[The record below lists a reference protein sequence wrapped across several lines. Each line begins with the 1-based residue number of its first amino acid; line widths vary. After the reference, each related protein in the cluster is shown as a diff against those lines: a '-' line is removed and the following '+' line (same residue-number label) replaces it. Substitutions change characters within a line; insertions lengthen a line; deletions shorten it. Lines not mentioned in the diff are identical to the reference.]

1 MLNIKKIAAAAATFS
16 LIAGM
21 AACRDDY
28 TREGGEITSVS
39 FSSPETET
47 VTESAEVEE
56 FPLSSKI
63 LADRNGGVVQVPK
76 NVNKIVSAEAYIT
89 DIIAALGAGGRVIA
103 ADRGSRDIEGID
115 SARCIID
122 SSASIV
128 DNLNPDVIFV
138 GNNLLGFSGNVVRIP
153 RSSSMQAIKLDI
165 EFLAGYT
172 GTEERGSEL
181 ISEIDMVLAYCTEKS
196 MEIETSGIK
205 KKVYF
210 ERQDASGQS
219 CACGKGTFANELITL
234 IGAEN
239 VCTESGETVP
249 DYAKITAANPDVI
262 IVVSEADSYNS
273 DDIVNEIKSRPGWG
287 NTGAVQISAV
297 YALDGSFLL
306 PTHRAAENLTS
317 LGVMVYPEIYG
328 ADV

>member
-1 MLNIKKIAAAAATFS
+1 MLYIKKIAAAAAAFS

-21 AACRDDY
+21 TGCRDDY
-28 TREGGEITSVS
+28 TREGGRITSAA
-39 FSSPETET
+39 FSSPDTET
-47 VTESAEVEE
+47 VTESAEIEE
-56 FPLSSKI
+56 FPSGSKV

-76 NVNKIVSAEAYIT
+76 NVNRIVSAEAYIT
-89 DIIAALGAGGRVIA
+89 DMIAALGAGGRVIA
-103 ADRGSRDIEGID
+103 ADRGSSGIEGID

-122 SSASIV
+122 GSAAIV
-128 DNLNPDVIFV
+128 DNLNSDVIFV
-138 GNNLLGFSGNVVRIP
+138 GNNLLGFSGNVVRVP

-196 MEIETSGIK
+196 MEIEMSGIK

-210 ERQDASGQS
+210 EVQRASGQS
-219 CACGKGTFANELITL
+219 YACGKGTFANELITL

-249 DYAKITAANPDVI
+249 DYGKITAAGPDVI
-262 IVVSEADSYNS
+262 IVVSEAEGYNS
-273 DDIVNEIKSRPGWG
+273 DEIINEIKSRPGWG
-287 NTGAVQISAV
+287 NTGAVRIDAV
-297 YALDGSFLL
+297 YVPDSSFLL
-306 PTHRAAENLTS
+306 PTQRAAENLTN

>member
-1 MLNIKKIAAAAATFS
+1 MLYIKKIAAAAAFS
-16 LIAGM
+16 LILGM
-21 AACRDDY
+21 TGCRDDY
-28 TREGGEITSVS
+28 TREGGQITSAA
-39 FSSPETET
+39 FSSPDTET
-47 VTESAEVEE
+47 VTESAEIEE
-56 FPLSSKI
+56 FPLSSKV
-63 LADRNGGVVQVPK
+63 LADRNGGVVQVPR
-76 NVNKIVSAEAYIT
+76 NVNKIVSAENYLT
-89 DIIAALGAGGRVIA
+89 DIISALGAGGRVIA
-103 ADRGSRDIEGID
+103 ADRGSSGIEGID
-115 SARCIID
+115 PARCIID
-122 SSASIV
+122 NSASIV
-128 DNLNPDVIFV
+128 ENLNPDVIFV
-138 GNNLLGFSGNVVRIP
+138 GNNSLGFSGNVIRVP

-196 MEIETSGIK
+196 MEIETIGIK
-205 KKVYF
+205 KRVYF
-210 ERQDASGQS
+210 EVRRASGQS
-219 CACGKGTFANELITL
+219 YACGKGTFANELITL

-239 VCTESGETVP
+239 VCAESGETVP

-287 NTGAVQISAV
+287 STGAIQTGAV

-306 PTHRAAENLTS
+306 PTHRAAENLTN

-328 ADV
+328 TDV